1 MDFSCI
7 INDICCDDRLKDG
20 IPDLNN
26 LDFCFL
32 LQEYLVNK
40 GIPIEEV
47 VEKTSILFEK
57 GNFPDRQA
65 YNKNGILVTFPN
77 KEYRD
82 RAVNKGT
89 HSIENPKKQDP
100 NIFTDKD
107 KDSLSISDIDIEK
120 KDGDPADE
128 NLTLDDYIEDEINDI
143 NLDLR
148 TKQEKELDSVGV
160 VSILDD
166 DPLSSEDI
174 LDLDEVINNY
184 ERYGMYGSGKNWYNS
199 DGKLVGE
206 QYYDESSGK
215 CVIKILKESSAAKL
229 ESSIVSNLN
238 GFDYEDE
245 RWDKIGKSTSKYL
258 IQKLKKIKNT
268 SELGS
273 GTVETTDFWK
283 SFGATDKTPK
293 TDIIVND
300 LKCSVKYGPS
310 QLMSGKS
317 SESVATFMSA
327 TKKIDLEESITSE
340 CLELFNNF
348 VDSSKTIKG
357 NIGDLLSVDREQIK
371 DELELKVKD
380 LVDSANS
387 SHKSIM
393 SYLNSVFNNNDSFK
407 YEFIKEAMTG
417 NFKFGKDSEGSA
429 DTILSVSKKTNDVFL
444 SSINKNVIE
453 AVQNKT
459 RLSVR
464 FKSSSFKRK
473 DTGEKAYRFWS
484 VLGLLTSEYKSK
496 IQEINELLE
505 DKEILEENLLNKLKE
520 LFLNLK
526 LFISNLYNR
535 IISYIKKSINNL
547 FKFFEIYPDVTVNDG
562 EDTLDFSSILNDFK
576 KV

>member
-1 MDFSCI
+1 MNFSCL
-7 INDICCDDRLKDG
+7 INDICCDSRLKSG
-20 IPDLNN
+20 VPDLNN
-26 LDFCFL
+26 FDFCFL
-32 LQEYLVNK
+32 LQEYLVNS
-40 GIPIEEV
+40 GIPLEEV

-65 YNKNGILVTFPN
+65 YNKSGILVTFPN

-89 HSIENPKKQDP
+89 HSVENPKKQDP
-100 NIFTDKD
+100 NIFIDKD
-107 KDSLSISDIDIEK
+107 EDALSVSDIDVDK
-120 KDGDPADE
+120 KDDVEDQ
-128 NLTLDDYIEDEINDI
+128 NLTLDDYVEYEIDDDQ
-143 NLDLR
+143 LDMR
-148 TKQEKELDSVGV
+148 SKDEKEEDSEV
-160 VSILDD
+160 VYSILDGE
-166 DPLSSEDI
+166 PLSSEDI

-184 ERYGMYGSGKNWYNS
+184 ETYGMYGNGKNWYNS
-199 DGKLVGE
+199 DGNLVGE

-283 SFGATDKTPK
+283 SFGATNKTPK

-310 QLMSGKS
+310 QLMSAKGF
-317 SESVATFMSA
+317 ESVATFMSA
-327 TKKIDLEESITSE
+327 IKKTDLEESITSE

-348 VDSSKTIKG
+348 VDTSETIKG
-357 NIGDLLSVDREQIK
+357 TVGDLLSVDREQIK